1 MLDDYD
7 DGVIEVQVIPQDD
20 NWGETATTITE
31 TATSICSE
39 LDLLEDA
46 FDERIEKGLRC
57 PNALQAASILVS
69 LILGL
74 LSIFSP
80 LVFIV
85 MPVVLTEWKIST
97 GSCTIACEGMYINM
111 AVKELV
117 LIIGLWALFVR
128 PSKAFLPRLNIFKV
142 GMMAVVY
149 MVIICFWL
157 FYAFKIIGQQGILHE
172 NIVSFAT
179 SFIDSM
185 LFLHYLGIVLMWLR
199 HQDKVFAISVVR
211 NVDGMERFYNFG
223 QNSIQKTAVYILER
237 YYVDFTEY
245 NPYMPRP
252 KPRNRLNKLAGLKL
266 YDLDG
271 KKEGTNGHLSQQAS
285 KAVIAAAAA
294 GRRKEGRNDRFYEE
308 QELDRR
314 ISKRRSRLVA
324 AAEEAFGH
332 IARLNAYEPTKKAAG
347 AMGTEEASQAIFP
360 TLARPLQKYLRTT
373 RQQLHFPLES
383 IMKHLSH
390 CITFD
395 LSARAFVQRYIK
407 DQPCVSHVEHHNIR
421 QDWTL
426 ICDISPSRQVTE
438 GTVFQLR
445 NNNISL
451 VIVIGRVP
459 IMNIKETAYNPDMN
473 KYILRLNSETS
484 V

>member
-1 MLDDYD
+1 MDFL
-7 DGVIEVQVIPQDD
+7 VLPL
-20 NWGETATTITE
+20 E
-31 TATSICSE
+31 TATSVCSD
-39 LDLLEDA
+39 LDHLEDA
-46 FDERIEKGLRC
+46 FDEHVEKRKFNC
-57 PNALQAASILVS
+57 PNSQQAVSILLS
-69 LILGL
+69 LILAL
-74 LSIFSP
+74 LAIFSP
-80 LVFIV
+80 LAYIV
-85 MPVVLTEWKIST
+85 MPVVLPEWKIST
-97 GSCTIACEGMYINM
+97 GSCTIACEGMYISM
-111 AVKELV
+111 GVKELV
-117 LIIGLWALFVR
+117 LIIGLWALYVR
-128 PSKAFLPRLNIFKV
+128 PNKSFLPRLNIFKV
-142 GMMAVVY
+142 GMMAIVY
-149 MVIICFWL
+149 IVIICFWL
-157 FYAFKIIGQQGILHE
+157 FYAFRIIGKKGIEHK
-172 NIVSFAT
+172 NIISFAT

-185 LFLHYLGIVLMWLR
+185 LFLHYLGVVLIWLR
-199 HQDKVFAISVVR
+199 HQDKVFTISVVR
-211 NVDGMERFYNFG
+211 NVDGMRRFYNFG

-237 YYVDFTEY
+237 YYIDFTEY

-252 KPRNRLNKLAGLKL
+252 SSRAKLNKLSGLKL
-266 YDLDG
+266 YELDG
-271 KKEGTNGHLSQQAS
+271 KNDGIIENFSPQAS

-314 ISKRRSRLVA
+314 IRKRRARLVA

-332 IARLNAYEPTKKAAG
+332 IARLNAYEMTKKAAG
-347 AMGTEEASQAIFP
+347 AMGTDEASQAIFP

-395 LSARAFVQRYIK
+395 LSARAFVERYIH
-407 DQPCVSHVEHHNIR
+407 DQPCVSHVDHHSNKE
-421 QDWTL
+421 DWTL

-445 NNNISL
+445 NNNLSL

-459 IMNIKETAYNPDMN
+459 VLKIRETAYNPDLN